1 MICEGCKEK
10 GLLFQNSM
18 RATVELYED
27 KKEAYPAV
35 KTLVTLGKEDLSIK
49 VTALVAH
56 TLELSVYVIVSRHC
70 GIRGKGRKLTF
81 AERCICKVPG

>member
-18 RATVELYED
+18 RATVELYEE

-49 VTALVAH
+49 VTALFVH
-56 TLELSVYVIVSRHC
+56 TLEFSVRAMVFRHC
-70 GIRGKGRKLTF
+70 GIRGKGRRLPF
-81 AERCICKVPG
+81 AECLIRQALC

>member
-27 KKEAYPAV
+27 RKEAYPAV

-49 VTALVAH
+49 VTALLAH
-56 TLELSVYVIVSRHC
+56 TLQLSVHVIVSRHC
-70 GIRGKGRKLTF
+70 GIREKGRRLTF
-81 AERCICKVPG
+81 AECRICKVPR